1 MRDDRTSAYR
11 EAYSAAGLKAKLGG
25 YARAAGREVVE
36 KAVLLTQVLRDPH
49 TPAWAKTTVIGALG
63 YFIAPIDAI
72 PDLIPGAG
80 YSDDLGVLVMALSAV
95 AASITPEMK
104 ARARRV
110 SARWFGE
117 PPDPVAERGPVVET
131 EATVVARQPR

>member
-1 MRDDRTSAYR
+1 MDDDRTSAYR
-11 EAYSAAGLKAKLGG
+11 EVYSADGLIAKLRN

-36 KAVLLTQVLRDPH
+36 KAVLLSQVLRDPC
-49 TPAWAKTTVIGALG
+49 TPVWAKTTVIGALG

-80 YSDDLGVLVMALSAV
+80 YSDDLGVLVMALTAV
-95 AASITPEMK
+95 AALVTPEMR
-104 ARARRV
+104 ARSRRV
-110 SARWFGE
+110 SARWFGARRDAPAE
-117 PPDPVAERGPVVET
+117 PGAVIET

>member
-1 MRDDRTSAYR
+1 MVDDRSSAYR
-11 EAYSAAGLKAKLGG
+11 DVYSPGRLSAKLGD

-36 KAVLLTQVLRDPH
+36 KAVLLSQVLRDPG
-49 TPAWAKTTVIGALG
+49 TPVWAKTTVIGALG

-80 YSDDLGVLVMALSAV
+80 YSDDLGVLVMALTAV
-95 AASITPEMK
+95 AASITPQMR

-117 PPDPVAERGPVVET
+117 PPDAATEPGPVVET
-131 EATVVARQPR
+131 EATVVARQPH

>member
-1 MRDDRTSAYR
+1 MDDESAFAYR
-11 EAYSAAGLKAKLGG
+11 EVYSADGLKAKLGN

-36 KAVLLTQVLRDPH
+36 KAVLLSQVLRDPH
-49 TPAWAKTTVIGALG
+49 TPMWAKTTVIGALG

-72 PDLIPGAG
+72 PDLIPGVG
-80 YSDDLGVLVMALSAV
+80 YSDDLGVLLMALTAV
-95 AASITPEMK
+95 AASVTPEML
-104 ARARRV
+104 ARSRRV

-117 PPDPVAERGPVVET
+117 RRDAPDEPGAVFET